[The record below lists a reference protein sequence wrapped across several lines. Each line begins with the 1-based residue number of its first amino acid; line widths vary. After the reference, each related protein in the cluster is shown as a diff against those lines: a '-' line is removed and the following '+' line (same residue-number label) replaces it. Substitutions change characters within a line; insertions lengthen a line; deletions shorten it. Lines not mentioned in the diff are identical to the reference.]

1 MVQRMYDST
10 RAVHPPDQERD
21 GPLVQPIVAASTF
34 LAPSQHELDER
45 YEGRSPGLLYT
56 RYGNPTVAHAA
67 AHLAALEG
75 TEGAILCGSGM
86 AAITLI
92 LLGLCRAGG
101 RVVAS
106 GDLYGGT
113 TKLFR
118 TLLPRLGMTVE
129 TFASDDVA
137 GLARLL
143 ERPAELVYLESPT
156 NPTLRLVPLD
166 EVATVARAHG
176 VPTAVDSTF
185 ATPILCKP
193 ARLGVDVIVHS
204 ATKFLGGHSDLLGG
218 AVCASGAHLA
228 ALEATH
234 RMTGALLDP
243 HAAFLLD
250 RGVKTLALRVACAS
264 TNALHLAHVLAA
276 HPKVT
281 RVHYP
286 GHPSHPQHALARRL
300 LVGGF
305 GGVLSFDLAGGAP
318 AARRFADALGLV
330 RNAASL
336 GGVESLVTLPVVQSH
351 RGQAEADLA
360 RSGISPGTVRL
371 SIGIEDLRDL
381 EADLA
386 QALERA

>member
-1 MVQRMYDST
+1 MHDST
-10 RAVHPPDQERD
+10 RAVHPPEQERD
-21 GPLVQPIVAASTF
+21 GPLVQPIVASSTF
-34 LAPSQHELDER
+34 LAESQDELDAR
-45 YEGRSPGLLYT
+45 YTGRSPGLLYT

-75 TEGAILCGSGM
+75 TDGAILCGSGM
-86 AAITLI
+86 AAITLVV
-92 LLGLCRAGG
+92 LGLCRSGG
-101 RVVAS
+101 RVVANV
-106 GDLYGGT
+106 DLYGGT

-118 TLLPRLGMTVE
+118 TLLPRLGIAVD

-137 GLARLL
+137 GLERLL
-143 ERPAELVYLESPT
+143 ETPADLVYLESPT

-166 EVATVARAHG
+166 AMARVARARG

-193 ARLGVDVIVHS
+193 ASLGIDVVLHS

-243 HAAFLLD
+243 NSAFLLD
-250 RGVKTLALRVACAS
+250 RGIKTLALRVSCAS
-264 TNALHLAHVLAA
+264 ANALHLAGVLAA
-276 HPKVT
+276 HGKVA

-286 GHPSHPQHALARRL
+286 GHPSHPQHALALRML
-300 LVGGF
+300 TGGF
-305 GGVLSFDLAGGAP
+305 GGVLSFDLAGGEP
-318 AARRFADALGLV
+318 AARRFADSLGLV

-351 RGQAEADLA
+351 RGQSAEELA
-360 RSGISPGTVRL
+360 RSGITPGTVRL
-371 SIGIEDLRDL
+371 SVGIEDVRDL

-386 QALERA
+386 AALERA

>member
-1 MVQRMYDST
+1 MHDST
-10 RAVHPPDQERD
+10 RAVHAPDQERE
-21 GPLVQPIVAASTF
+21 GPLVQPVVSSSTF
-34 LAPSQHELDER
+34 LASSQAELDAR
-45 YEGRSPGLLYT
+45 YEGRSQGLLYT

-75 TEGAILCGSGM
+75 TDGAILCGSGM
-86 AAITLI
+86 AAITLVI
-92 LLGLCRAGG
+92 LGLCKAGG

-113 TKLFR
+113 TRLFR
-118 TLLPRLGMTVE
+118 TLLPRLGIAVDR
-129 TFASDDVA
+129 FASDDVA
-137 GLARLL
+137 GLGRLL
-143 ERPAELVYLESPT
+143 ESSADLVYLESPT
-156 NPTLRLVPLD
+156 NPTLRLCPL
-166 EVATVARAHG
+166 EEMAALARGRG

-193 ARLGVDVIVHS
+193 ARLGVDVVLHS

-228 ALEATH
+228 TLEATH

-250 RGVKTLALRVACAS
+250 RGIKTLALRVACAS
-264 TNALHLAHVLAA
+264 ANALHLSHVLGA
-276 HPKVT
+276 HEKVT

-300 LVGGF
+300 LAGGY
-305 GGVLSFDLAGGAP
+305 GGVLSFDLGGGEP

-351 RGQAEADLA
+351 RGQSEEELA
-360 RSGISPGTVRL
+360 RSGISTGTVRL
-371 SIGIEDLRDL
+371 SIGIEDVRDL
-381 EADLA
+381 EADLL
-386 QALERA
+386 QALARA